1 MKERFKDWQKST
13 KEQERP
19 IDARDI
25 ESSDNKEETNQN
37 NPQINEVRT
46 ESSLTSGEINT
57 NQVHISVTSLP
68 FVELLIK
75 NFKELN
81 PFAFTYTSML
91 KPTLM

>member
-13 KEQERP
+13 KEHERP

-37 NPQINEVRT
+37 NPQINVVRT
-46 ESSLTSGEINT
+46 ESSLTSGEISP